1 MQYECEK
8 EGAVSIRTK
17 LECLE
22 IHSRQVSKIS
32 VVVLGKGRQLK

>member
-8 EGAVSIRTK
+8 EGAVSIKTK

-22 IHSRQVSKIS
+22 THSRQVSKIYCC
-32 VVVLGKGRQLK
+32 VR